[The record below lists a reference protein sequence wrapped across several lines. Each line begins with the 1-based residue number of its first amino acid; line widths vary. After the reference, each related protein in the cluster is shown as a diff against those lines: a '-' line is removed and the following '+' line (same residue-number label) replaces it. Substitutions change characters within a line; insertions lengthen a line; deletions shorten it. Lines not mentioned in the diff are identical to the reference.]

1 MALYKKLL
9 EIQQEVDSF
18 VKDTVGA
25 NGNYK
30 FASGNK
36 VLGKIRPLMNEKG
49 LLLKQE
55 TLDLENTRIDY
66 ETKYNGPKSEIL
78 SKVKIKFTW
87 IEVDTGE
94 KDESLFFAN
103 GMNGWDKGLGSALT
117 YAERYFLLKYF
128 HVPTD
133 EDDIDNKKDEEQGTP
148 PKAGNKNNQGNEN
161 TGGKEKKFDRKGTIA
176 WLKDKYEN
184 ASEDLQ
190 NFFKGELKRIGKS
203 AFDYCK
209 DIELKEIVGNLK
221 ARNKPA
227 PEAETAED
235 KNKEMVKYIKKHEKK
250 HKQLINEILKK
261 NDESLLEMLDEK
273 PLTEL
278 YNLIKGKEE
287 ADGKKTA

>member
-66 ETKYNGPKSEIL
+66 STKNGPRSEIL

-87 IEVDTGE
+87 IDVETGE
-94 KDESLFFAN
+94 KDECFFFSN

-133 EDDIDNKKDEEQGTP
+133 EDDVDNKKDEEQGAP
-148 PKAGNKNNQGNEN
+148 PKTGSEQEENKNNKQN
-161 TGGKEKKFDRKGTIA
+161 TDGFDRKATLD
-176 WLKDKYEN
+176 WLSDKQKKGPEN
-184 ASEDLQ
+184 IKKFLNDKLKELDKKSFWNCNDDL
-190 NFFKGELKRIGKS
+190 LKSIVE
-203 AFDYCK
+203 
-209 DIELKEIVGNLK
+209 ELKEK
-221 ARNKPA
+221 FKKTDPA
-227 PEAETAED
+227 DECLA
-235 KNKEMVKYIKKHEKK
+235 MVDYIERHSKK
-250 HKQLINEILKK
+250 HKELIDDTLKR
-261 NDESLLEMLDEK
+261 NDEPFVNMLDKE
-273 PLTEL
+273 PLKQL
-278 YNLIKGKEE
+278 YDLIRGKEE

>member
-36 VLGKIRPLMNEKG
+36 VLGKIRPLMNDKG

-66 ETKYNGPKSEIL
+66 STKNGPRSEIL

-87 IEVDTGE
+87 IDVETGE
-94 KDESLFFAN
+94 KDECLFFSN

-148 PKAGNKNNQGNEN
+148 PKTGNNSGN
-161 TGGKEKKFDRKGTIA
+161 TGENKKKFTRKDTIA

-184 ASEDLQ
+184 GSEDLQ
-190 NFFKGELKRIGKS
+190 NFFKAELKRIGKS

-209 DIELKEIVGNLK
+209 ETELKEIGTNMK
-221 ARNKPA
+221 ARNSHK
-227 PEAETAED
+227 AEKTE
-235 KNKEMVKYIKKHEKK
+235 ETETQIMIKYIKKYEKK
-250 HKQLINEILKK
+250 HKQLISEILKK
-261 NDESLLEMLDEK
+261 NDESLIDTLDEN